1 MSYDAAMAPDGS
13 SETPPRRIILVE
25 DEDFTRQAVSDSLA
39 SAGLDVRAVT
49 SVAEALSSLGEFEP
63 HAVITDLDL
72 GPGPS
77 GVDLLQRISAD
88 FPWIGLVVL
97 TAHRSVELAVGSS
110 DQLPADAVMLVKS
123 ALDSMDDIPAAIE
136 QAITQVGV
144 HRPDTS
150 GVADEIIIS
159 SVQAEILHLMA
170 EGLSNAGIASRRGTS
185 LRAAEAAVQRT
196 MQALGIAPSPEYNS
210 RVLAVRRWQSG
221 HVTVR

>member
-1 MSYDAAMAPDGS
+1 MSYDTAMAPDGS

-39 SAGLDVRAVT
+39 GAGLDVRAVT
-49 SVAEALSSLGEFEP
+49 SVAEALSSLEEFEP

-136 QAITQVGV
+136 QAITQVAV
-144 HRPDTS
+144 HRPETS
-150 GVADEIIIS
+150 AVADEIIIS

>member
-1 MSYDAAMAPDGS
+1 MSYDTAMAPDGT

-39 SAGLDVRAVT
+39 GAGLDVRAVT
-49 SVAEALSSLGEFEP
+49 SVAEALSALGEFEP

-97 TAHRSVELAVGSS
+97 TAHRSVELAVGRS